1 MIFIAVIKHSL
12 EVIVRV
18 FYNVTIMTLQCVAT
32 VLMLT
37 ELTEC
42 VFLIVSGFLAD
53 RWTLHKGI
61 WEASVVLWQS
71 NRHEITNKTFKHL
84 NYICTFK
91 KHSQQETFIAANKG
105 HTGP

>member
-18 FYNVTIMTLQCVAT
+18 FYNVTIMTLQWVAT

-53 RWTLHKGI
+53 R
-61 WEASVVLWQS
+61 
-71 NRHEITNKTFKHL
+71 
-84 NYICTFK
+84 
-91 KHSQQETFIAANKG
+91 
-105 HTGP
+105 